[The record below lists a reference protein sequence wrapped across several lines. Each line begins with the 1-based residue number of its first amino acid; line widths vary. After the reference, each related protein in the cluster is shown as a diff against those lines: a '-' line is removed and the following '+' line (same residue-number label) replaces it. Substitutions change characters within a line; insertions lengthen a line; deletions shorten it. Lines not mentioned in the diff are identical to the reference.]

1 MQEQSFGELERHIR
15 LCFANALGK
24 DTASIAADSD
34 FFVEL
39 GGSSLDYF
47 AMLSKLQ
54 EEFDVLVMPDNA
66 GHAPSTPAEIAEYI
80 RNADGERL

>member
-1 MQEQSFGELERHIR
+1 M
-15 LCFANALGK
+15 
-24 DTASIAADSD
+24 
-34 FFVEL
+34 EL